1 MTELAGRR
9 VLVVGAS
16 SGIGRSIARVLATEG
31 VRVAAAARRFDRLR
45 ELVEEAGPGVEAI
58 ACDVRDPASCAYV
71 VARSVELLGGL
82 DALVYAAG
90 IALLMGLDDA
100 DDEAWRESLEV
111 NVVGPSL
118 ITRAALPHL
127 EASRGRV
134 IFLSSIAA
142 QDHPPRRGLGLY
154 VTAKAAMNM
163 LVSAWQVEQRAVS
176 FTRVNVGD
184 TGSTEM
190 ACEWDPAAGGYYVR
204 EWMDRGLLFGRS
216 MLPESVARHVV
227 TLLASDEAVPEST
240 ITPRFPNE

>member
-1 MTELAGRR
+1 MR

-16 SGIGRSIARVLATEG
+16 SGIGREIARVLAAAG
-31 VRVAAAARRFDRLR
+31 ARVTAAARRVDRLQ
-45 ELVEEAGPGVEAI
+45 ELAEEAGPGVAAI
-58 ACDVRDPASCAYV
+58 ACDVRDPASCENL
-71 VARSVELLGGL
+71 VARSVELFGGL

-90 IALLMGLDDA
+90 IALLMGLDEA

-127 EASRGRV
+127 EASRGKV

-154 VTAKAAMNM
+154 VTAKAAMNK
-163 LVSAWQVEQRAVS
+163 LAAAWQAEQRAVS

-184 TGSTEM
+184 TGATEM
-190 ACEWDPAAGGYYVR
+190 AGDWDPAAGGDYVR
-204 EWMDRGLLFGRS
+204 EWIDRGFLFGRS
-216 MLPESVARHVV
+216 MLPESVAHHVA

-240 ITPRFPNE
+240 ITPRFPEG